1 MSSTVNDSAYSFND
15 AEIEKV
21 RNAKAWM
28 SDPKYFK
35 RVKISPSATIKMM
48 MHGQSGILIFIIII
62 VITLII
68 VIPLLKLGV
77 DKGIKKGGKPIEVM
91 GLLLGRPDLEDPH
104 CIIISDAQALPIEG
118 FETRV
123 TYN

>member
-1 MSSTVNDSAYSFND
+1 
-15 AEIEKV
+15 
-21 RNAKAWM
+21 M

-48 MHGQSGILIFIIII
+48 MHGQSGIIIII
-62 VITLII
+62 IIIDII
-68 VIPLLKLGV
+68 VIIIITLGV

-91 GLLLGRPDLEDPH
+91 GLLLGRPDLEDPN

-123 TYN
+123 SYK